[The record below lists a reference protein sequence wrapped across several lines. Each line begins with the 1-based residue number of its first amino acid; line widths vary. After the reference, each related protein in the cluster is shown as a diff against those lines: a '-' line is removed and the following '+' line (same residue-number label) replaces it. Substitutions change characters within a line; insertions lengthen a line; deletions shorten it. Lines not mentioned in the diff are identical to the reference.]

1 MPLNDTIQSPQELEF
16 AIFCIESI
24 AAKLGVEPEQVFQAL
39 DEKSDLLCRYVVP
52 NYDVL
57 HTQGKEYIVEDILS
71 VMKEE
76 GITI

>member
-52 NYDVL
+52 NYNV
-57 HTQGKEYIVEDILS
+57 
-71 VMKEE
+71 
-76 GITI
+76 